1 MIKRNKYVKIL
12 DEFVPDYSL
21 SDEEQKKQWDEH
33 RKEIKKALEELF
45 GKEQNN
51 N

>member
-1 MIKRNKYVKIL
+1 MIKRNEDVRIP
-12 DEFVPDYSL
+12 DEFAPDYSL
-21 SDEEQKKQWDEH
+21 SDEEQKKQWDEY
-33 RKEIKKALEELF
+33 KEECKKALEELF